1 MALAA
6 AGAPGPAWAADH
18 PVSFPTGALPAPYSP
33 AQVEAGVGDTVTFS
47 GAFASHPL
55 VWTSG
60 DFATQGSGTTGQFT
74 FTRPGTFAFHCQIH
88 PSMTGSVHVAGDQ
101 FATPD
106 FTWAPSAPAA
116 GQAVT
121 FTPTGFV
128 DPDGSVVR
136 YEWDLDGD
144 GSFESFGAAPS
155 HTYPGGGTVTVRL
168 RYVDDGH
175 ETSPAT
181 AKAVTVTGPPAGGG
195 GGGVGSP
202 APGQPGGG
210 GSQNPPS
217 AGGGGGVKPPSSA
230 GGDSQPSA
238 GGGQGANHG
247 DDAIEPGI
255 RVTTGALAFRHNKVA
270 ITLRVATAGS
280 VRVTIKHGKTTWAT
294 GAASGLRAGTRKV
307 TVTLTKAG
315 AAALRRAHGSV
326 KATLTATLKPRAGG
340 DAPSTTRRTVK
351 CAARGG

>member
-1 MALAA
+1 
-6 AGAPGPAWAADH
+6 
-18 PVSFPTGALPAPYSP
+18 
-33 AQVEAGVGDTVTFS
+33 
-47 GAFASHPL
+47 
-55 VWTSG
+55 
-60 DFATQGSGTTGQFT
+60 
-74 FTRPGTFAFHCQIH
+74 
-88 PSMTGSVHVAGDQ
+88 MTGSVHVAGNQ

-175 ETSPAT
+175 ETSPVT

-255 RVTTGALAFRHNKVA
+255 RVTTGALAFHHNKVA
-270 ITLRVATAGS
+270 ITLHVATAGS
-280 VRVTIKHGKTTWAT
+280 ARVTIKHGKTTWAT

>member
-1 MALAA
+1 MALAVVL
-6 AGAPGPAWAADH
+6 GVAPGAAWGADH
-18 PVSFPTGALPAPYSP
+18 PVSFPTGAAAGPYSP
-33 AQVEAGVGDTVTFS
+33 SQVEAGVGDTVTFS
-47 GAFASHPL
+47 GAFGSHPL
-55 VWTSG
+55 VWTNG
-60 DFATQGSGTTGQFT
+60 DFGTQGSGSTGQFT
-74 FTRPGTFAFHCQIH
+74 FTKPGTFAFHCQIH
-88 PSMTGSVHVAGDQ
+88 PSMTGSVHVAGNQ

-106 FTWAPSAPAA
+106 FTWAPASPRA

-121 FTPTGFV
+121 FTPTGFT
-128 DPDGSVVR
+128 DPNGSVVR

-144 GSFESFGAAPS
+144 GSFESFGGSPS

-181 AKAVTVTGPPAGGG
+181 AKAVTVAGPPTGGG
-195 GGGVGSP
+195 GGGGSP

-217 AGGGGGVKPPSSA
+217 AGGGGGANPPSSA

-238 GGGQGANHG
+238 GGGQGAHG

-255 RVTTGALAFRHNKVA
+255 RVMTGALAFHRGKVT
-270 ITLRVATAGS
+270 ITLRLATAGTA
-280 VRVTIKHGKTTWAT
+280 RLTIKRGRTTWAT

-315 AAALRRAHGSV
+315 AAALRRARGSV

-340 DAPSTTRRTVK
+340 DAPSTTRRTVR
-351 CAARGG
+351 CTARAG